1 MKFDELIRLKAL
13 QLKAVNT
20 GQTTTELIES
30 QLHLPEVSEGLKL
43 RQVCAM
49 VSPQLFDELEGT
61 CELLGISK
69 RKFVEG
75 ALIEAIDRAAAI
87 VSEVEP
93 FAGGEKH

>member
-1 MKFDELIRLKAL
+1 MKFNELLRMKAL
-13 QLKAVNT
+13 QLKAVNI
-20 GQTTTELIES
+20 GQTNIELLES
-30 QLHLPEVSEGLKL
+30 QLLLPELAEGLKL

-61 CELLGISK
+61 CALLDISK

-75 ALIEAIDRAAAI
+75 ALIEAIEQAANI

-93 FAGGEKH
+93 FSREKN